1 MLYFLKAGQEF
12 NRLAKS
18 FTGIDALIKELS
30 YNIANRTIDEDE
42 VIQDL
47 YALMYFARVGIWD
60 RLENNNWPLDKNI
73 IIVPSISNKRISI
86 NLALKETHQKI
97 LNLSIQYNIEDDFE
111 EIMEKGT
118 MFKIIATQIPD
129 NLKGAL

>member
-1 MLYFLKAGQEF
+1 MFNFLKTGQEF
-12 NRLAKS
+12 HRLAKS

-30 YNIANRTIDEDE
+30 YNIANRTIAEDE
-42 VIQDL
+42 VVQEL
-47 YALMYFARVGIWD
+47 YALIYFTRVGIWD
-60 RLENNNWPLDKNI
+60 RLDNNNWPLDKNI

-118 MFKIIATQIPD
+118 MFKIIATKIPD

>member
-47 YALMYFARVGIWD
+47 YALID
-60 RLENNNWPLDKNI
+60 RKS
-73 IIVPSISNKRISI
+73 VV
-86 NLALKETHQKI
+86 
-97 LNLSIQYNIEDDFE
+97 
-111 EIMEKGT
+111 
-118 MFKIIATQIPD
+118 
-129 NLKGAL
+129 